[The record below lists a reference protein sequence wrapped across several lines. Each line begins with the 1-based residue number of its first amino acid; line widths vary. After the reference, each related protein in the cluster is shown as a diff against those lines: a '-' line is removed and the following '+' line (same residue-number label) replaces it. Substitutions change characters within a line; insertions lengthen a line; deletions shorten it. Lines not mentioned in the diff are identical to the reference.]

1 MDLLK
6 LLRDRHAGWVKI
18 TFAKNYNYDLN
29 EVMARVGLPKGP
41 SELRKAS
48 QEEAIDT
55 MTAILWRDMAYRV
68 ELIDKEQAHQRAL
81 EFVAEYALAG
91 AEFYNNLFYYGEPER
106 TSASVFQSPSG
117 SQFSDSTFNMCL
129 VIVNPDAAICVLAED
144 ED

>member
-18 TFAKNYNYDLN
+18 TFAKNYNYDLK
-29 EVMARVGLPKGP
+29 EVMARVGLSNGP
-41 SELRKAS
+41 SEPRKVS

-81 EFVAEYALAG
+81 KFVGEYALAG
-91 AEFYNNLFYYGEPER
+91 AEFYNNLFLQGER
-106 TSASVFQSPSG
+106 DRSSPYEFKSH
-117 SQFSDSTFNMCL
+117 SFSEFSDSTFNMCL
-129 VIVNPDAAICVLAED
+129 LIVNPDSAVCVLAED